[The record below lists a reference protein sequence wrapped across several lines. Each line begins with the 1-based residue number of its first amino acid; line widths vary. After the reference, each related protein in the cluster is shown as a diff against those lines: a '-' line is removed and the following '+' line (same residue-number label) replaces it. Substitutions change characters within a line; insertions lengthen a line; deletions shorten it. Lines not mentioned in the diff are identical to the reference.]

1 MGKPGVLQSM
11 GSQRVRLTEQLFSTE
26 GGATG
31 RMQVH
36 SWVRKTLWSRKWQPS
51 PVSLPVKSHGQR
63 TLVSY
68 SLQGLKEM
76 DTTGHACRHTQTQ
89 THTHTF
95 PCSFSF
101 HKVLVYMISF
111 KSPNNPD
118 ENEMNQRFKQ

>member
-36 SWVRKTLWSRKWQPS
+36 SWVRKTLWSKKWQPS

-89 THTHTF
+89 THTHISLF
-95 PCSFSF
+95 LFLSQSAS
-101 HKVLVYMISF
+101 VYDLIQISQQ
-111 KSPNNPD
+111 S
-118 ENEMNQRFKQ
+118 